1 MRQILLYIIFALFST
16 SCSVPSGMSGAISNA
31 EELLLQNPDSTLK
44 ILESLRID
52 NNSSKKIQA
61 KFALLYSQA
70 LDKNYIDVT
79 NDSLINVAVTYYKKH
94 GNVRDRFL
102 SLYYLGRVQC
112 NSGQYIKAMLSYME
126 ALPLIE
132 DLNDDYLA
140 GLIYSQ
146 MSEIYVNNFDYTNSL
161 KAAQDAYK
169 HFQRTDYSPH
179 QHYTLLD
186 IGLAYANKGLQNK
199 SMEILNQVIKL
210 ARDSGDTILQASC
223 LSNLAL
229 QKAESND
236 LETAKKLYFEKS
248 IILHEPLDMRDNA
261 CLAYV
266 YAKHG
271 KRDSAQ
277 YFIDKAWRMAEN
289 HLDSASLFFRSFQI
303 DKSEGNYS
311 SALENLEKSVQIQDS
326 VVRETL
332 QQSVVSAQKDYF
344 RDLSEFSVYKL
355 RAEKRFVFLVFTFIV
370 FIVGAIVMYLHRRI
384 QLKNLEISKYIN
396 LTGEIQNTLK
406 CHDTEMS
413 QLVQR
418 LFKDKFELID
428 KLGCTYY
435 ERQNTSAEKEAIYN
449 EVKSTIHELGS
460 NKKTK
465 KDLEGIVNAC
475 NNNVM
480 LRIREQ
486 IPNLKETDY
495 ELLCYIFAGFSY
507 RAISIFTQD
516 KIDNIYNKKSRI
528 KARII
533 SSGPQ
538 DAQFFLEMIG

>member
-1 MRQILLYIIFALFST
+1 MRQILLYIFFALFST
-16 SCSVPSGMSGAISNA
+16 SCSVPSEMSGAISNA

-70 LDKNYIDVT
+70 LDKNYFDVT

-94 GNVRDRFL
+94 GNVRERFL
-102 SLYYLGRVQC
+102 SLYCLGRVQC

-169 HFQRTDYSPH
+169 HFSCTDYTSH
-179 QHYTLLD
+179 QHYALLD
-186 IGLAYANKGLQNK
+186 IGLAYANKGLNEK
-199 SMEILNQVIKL
+199 STEILNQVVKL
-210 ARDSGDTILQASC
+210 ASDSGDTILQASC

-236 LETAKKLYFEKS
+236 LERAKKLYFEKS

-271 KRDSAQ
+271 KRDSAL
-277 YFIDKAWRMAEN
+277 YYIDKAWTMAEN
-289 HLDSASLFFRSFQI
+289 QLDSASLYFRSFQI
-303 DKSEGNYS
+303 DKSEGNYR

-332 QQSVVSAQKDYF
+332 QQSVVSAQKDYL
-344 RDLSEFSVYKL
+344 RDLSEFSAYEL
-355 RAEKRFVFLVFTFIV
+355 RAEKRLVFLVFTFIV

-449 EVKSTIHELGS
+449 EVKSAIHELGS

-486 IPNLKETDY
+486 IPILKESDY

-507 RAISIFTQD
+507 RAISIFAQD
-516 KIDNIYNKKSRI
+516 KIENIYNKKSRI
-528 KARII
+528 KARILN
-533 SSGPQ
+533 SQAQ
-538 DAQFFLEMIG
+538 DKQFFLDMIG